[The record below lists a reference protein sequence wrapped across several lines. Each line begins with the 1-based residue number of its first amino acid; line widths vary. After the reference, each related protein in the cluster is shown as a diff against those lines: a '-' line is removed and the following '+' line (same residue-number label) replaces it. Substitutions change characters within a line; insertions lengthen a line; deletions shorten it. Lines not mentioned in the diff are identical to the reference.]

1 MTKTR
6 LTDRNVKHRE
16 IPIGLFFL
24 KYFLYIFV
32 GIVLVVVL
40 LAGSFGML
48 LKSDL
53 IYEASYAEKQAKAAA
68 ATIQSAE
75 QVTPDLIPELCQ
87 YAVFDREGH
96 MLSGDMGEKEA
107 LRAWNVITGREYNG
121 GTYIGADYYL
131 GIPRRTEYCV
141 LRYQLI
147 VQYRSAVLRRCL
159 PQPEI
164 LLILI
169 FLAIVFAII
178 LSVSVRFNGIV
189 RKKLKPLADAADR
202 IQRQELE
209 FGIARGCVREINTI
223 LDAMDEMRLAL
234 QESLER
240 QWRMEQ
246 TKNEQMSALAHDLKT
261 PLTLVRGNAELLADT
276 HLTEEQNEYA
286 DCIMNSALQMQEY
299 VQMMI
304 EVVRSSVTM
313 PVNRMQIPAAE
324 FLEELK
330 RQAGGLCAVHHVALK
345 WNCTDFDG
353 KICAEPRLLM
363 RAFMNIFAN
372 AAEHT
377 PSGGAILFETKE
389 DETHFIFSITD
400 SGKGFTPNALCH
412 AKEQFY
418 MDDGS
423 RSAAGSH
430 YGMGLYIVDTIVRQH
445 DGELILENAPSP
457 FAAKGLG
464 PVPVDGCMHGGAKV
478 TVKIPRL

>member
-6 LTDRNVKHRE
+6 LTDRHVKHRE
-16 IPIGLFFL
+16 IPMGLFFL

-32 GIVLVVVL
+32 GIVLVVIL
-40 LAGSFGML
+40 LAGLFGIL
-48 LKSDL
+48 LKNDL
-53 IYEASYAEKQAKAAA
+53 IYEASYAEKQAKAAVTA
-68 ATIQSAE
+68 IQSAE
-75 QVTPDLIPELCQ
+75 QVTPDLIPDLCQ

-107 LRAWNVITGREYNG
+107 LRAWNVINGREYNG

-131 GIPRRTEYCV
+131 GIPRRTECCV

-147 VQYRSAVLRRCL
+147 VQYRSAVLR
-159 PQPEI
+159 
-164 LLILI
+164 
-169 FLAIVFAII
+169 
-178 LSVSVRFNGIV
+178 SVSVRFNVAV
-189 RKKLKPLADAADR
+189 RKKLMPLADAADR

-209 FGIARGCVREINTI
+209 FRIARGCVREINTI
-223 LDAMDEMRLAL
+223 LDAMDKMRIAL

-246 TKNEQMSALAHDLKT
+246 TKNEQISALAHDLKT

-286 DCIMNSALQMQEY
+286 DFIMNSALQMQDY

-313 PVNRMQIPAAE
+313 PVNRRQIPVVE

-330 RQAGGLCAVHHVALK
+330 RQAGGLCAVQHVALK
-345 WNCTDFDG
+345 WNCTDFTG
-353 KICAEPRLLM
+353 KIYAEPRLLM

-372 AAEHT
+372 AVEHT
-377 PSGGAILFETKE
+377 PSGDIIMFEGRQ
-389 DETHFIFSITD
+389 DETHFVFSITD

-445 DGELILENAPSP
+445 DGELILENAPCP
-457 FAAKGLG
+457 FAAKGRG
-464 PVPVDGCMHGGAKV
+464 PVPADGCMHGGAKV
-478 TVKIPRL
+478 NVKIPRL